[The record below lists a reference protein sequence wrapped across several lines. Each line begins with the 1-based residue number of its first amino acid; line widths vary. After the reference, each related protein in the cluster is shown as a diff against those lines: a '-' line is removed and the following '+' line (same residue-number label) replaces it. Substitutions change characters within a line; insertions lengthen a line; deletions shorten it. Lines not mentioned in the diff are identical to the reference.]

1 MPSDRGQIELLEGD
15 PVALVKLR
23 RLKLASAFLFALTA
37 LLPTRLAAQYYQY
50 TNLDYP
56 GSLISQP
63 EAVNDH
69 GKVVGFYQDD
79 TGLHGYYWDGTNYTS
94 IDFPGND
101 GGTLAQGINN
111 AGVISGEYLTN
122 RATEAHGFTY
132 ENGVYTSYDY
142 PGYTGETDGMGI
154 NNNGDL
160 TGFYHFNGP
169 HGYLD
174 NDGTFSSF
182 DYPGGNTTTFPHAL
196 NDSNE
201 VAGYYRVN
209 SNGPVGFLYANGSFT
224 EIKYPNDQA
233 TYAAGINNTGVV
245 AGYSTILDPPYSVGW
260 LWQNGT
266 FTTLSST
273 VMMQVSGIN
282 NTGQIVGV
290 YFPSGDYHGFI
301 ATPTSLPPPLQFV
314 PVLPC
319 RVVDTRN
326 PTGQFGGPAIT
337 GGTAR
342 NFPITQGGCSIPST
356 AAAYSLN
363 VTLVP
368 VEHHSVG
375 YLTIWPAGQTQ
386 PSVSTM
392 NSLDGRVKANA
403 AIVPAGTGTAVSVYV
418 TDTTNVVLDID
429 GYFETQ
435 GQFTLAFHPL
445 TPCRVADTRNA
456 QFPQGLGTPHLSAGV
471 ARDFP
476 VLNSTC
482 IPQNANAA
490 AYSFNLTAIPYPQLG
505 DQLGYLEVWPK
516 DYQPPQPVS
525 TLNNPTGTFV
535 ANAAIVPAG
544 TDGTITAYGSSD
556 TDLAIDINGYFSL
569 NQSGGLSLYPAAPCR
584 VFDSRHVGDGHPFTG
599 TLSPPV
605 DVVHSGCGIPAT
617 AQAYVFNATVVPS
630 PNLSYLTLWPDGQG
644 QPVVS
649 TLNAADGWIT
659 SNMAIVPNV
668 DGSVDAYAAGMTQLI
683 LDISSYFAP

>member
-1 MPSDRGQIELLEGD
+1 LTL
-15 PVALVKLR
+15 AKLR
-23 RLKLASAFLFALTA
+23 YLYIASLVLFALAA
-37 LLPTRLAAQYYQY
+37 LLPARLAAQDGNYTY
-50 TNLDYP
+50 TNIDYP
-56 GSLISQP
+56 DAYFTTP
-63 EAVNDH
+63 TAVNDH
-69 GKVVGFYQDD
+69 GEIVGYYLDQLLGSYHGFLYSGGVYTTIDDPEGATFPQGINNNGEITGVVEVGLTQTHGFTYVDGVFTSFDYPGAEGLTNGQGINNNDEIVGIYSLGGTHGFIDNNGSFSSLTYPGADD
-79 TGLHGYYWDGTNYTS
+79 TYPHAINDSGKIAGYYTASTSPSGFFYDGTTFTA
-94 IDFPGND
+94 IDYPG
-101 GGTLAQGINN
+101 TFQTYASGINN
-111 AGVISGEYLTN
+111 AGVVVGYGNFQSGPPVAFLWQ
-122 RATEAHGFTY
+122 AGQFTGI
-132 ENGVYTSYDY
+132 NSDAN
-142 PGYTGETDGMGI
+142 PQPAGI
-154 NNNGDL
+154 NNN
-160 TGFYHFNGP
+160 
-169 HGYLD
+169 
-174 NDGTFSSF
+174 
-182 DYPGGNTTTFPHAL
+182 
-196 NDSNE
+196 
-201 VAGYYRVN
+201 
-209 SNGPVGFLYANGSFT
+209 
-224 EIKYPNDQA
+224 
-233 TYAAGINNTGVV
+233 
-245 AGYSTILDPPYSVGW
+245 
-260 LWQNGT
+260 
-266 FTTLSST
+266 
-273 VMMQVSGIN
+273 
-282 NTGQIVGV
+282 GQIVGV
-290 YFPSGDYHGFI
+290 YYPSNHNHGFL
-301 ATPTSLPPPLQFV
+301 ATPTSGPLPLQFV

-386 PSVSTM
+386 PTVSTM

-649 TLNAADGWIT
+649 TLNAADGWVT

-668 DGSVDAYAAGMTQLI
+668 NGKIDAYAAGMTQLI